1 MTARPWDGTGRR
13 TGKGGANGMDV
24 ERAGDPG
31 NIEAL
36 VRSARDGDRD
46 AFMTIVATYQRKVF
60 MLAYSILRDRED
72 ALDIV
77 QETFLRFYRKAD
89 LYREG
94 NSFQG
99 WLLRIAKNL
108 CIDHYRK
115 NTRRR
120 RELESPKSLD
130 DLDVPAS
137 PDPTVSGAGEMR
149 EVTARCIDRLAGRQ
163 RLVFVLRHVDEL
175 QFNEISETMNISL
188 GTVKSLHFK
197 AVRNLRKW
205 LVPYMGTQS

>member
-1 MTARPWDGTGRR
+1 MDAER
-13 TGKGGANGMDV
+13 T
-24 ERAGDPG
+24 GDPG
-31 NIEAL
+31 NIDAL
-36 VRSARDGDRD
+36 VRRARDGDRE
-46 AFMTIVATYQRKVF
+46 AFMTIIETYQRKVF
-60 MLAYSILRDRED
+60 AMAFSVLRDRED

-94 NSFQG
+94 RSFQG

-108 CIDHYRK
+108 CVDHYRK

-120 RELESPKSLD
+120 RELESSKSLD
-130 DLDVPAS
+130 EIQVAAD
-137 PDPTVSGAGEMR
+137 PDPVVSGASEMR
-149 EVTARCIDRLAGRQ
+149 DATSRCIDRLAGRQ

-175 QFNEISETMNISL
+175 QFNEISEAMNISL
-188 GTVKSLHFK
+188 GTAKSLHFK

-205 LVPYMGTQS
+205 LTPYMGTQT

>member
-1 MTARPWDGTGRR
+1 MDMER
-13 TGKGGANGMDV
+13 T
-24 ERAGDPG
+24 GDPG
-31 NIEAL
+31 NIDAL
-36 VRSARDGDRD
+36 VRAARDGDRD

-60 MLAYSILRDRED
+60 SLAYSVLRDRED

-89 LYREG
+89 LYKEG
-94 NSFQG
+94 HSFQG

-108 CIDHYRK
+108 CVDHYRK

-120 RELESPKSLD
+120 RELESSKSFDELQ
-130 DLDVPAS
+130 VPAS

-149 EVTARCIDRLAGRQ
+149 DATARCIDRLAGRQ
-163 RLVFVLRHVDEL
+163 RLVFVLRHIDEL
-175 QFNEISETMNISL
+175 QFNEISEAMNISL
-188 GTVKSLHFK
+188 GTAKSLHFK

-205 LVPYMGTQS
+205 LTPYMGTQS

>member
-1 MTARPWDGTGRR
+1 
-13 TGKGGANGMDV
+13 MDV

-72 ALDIV
+72 AMDIV

>member
-1 MTARPWDGTGRR
+1 
-13 TGKGGANGMDV
+13 MDA

-31 NIEAL
+31 NIDAL
-36 VRSARDGDRD
+36 VRAARDGDRD
-46 AFMTIVATYQRKVF
+46 AFMTIVAMYQRKVF
-60 MLAYSILRDRED
+60 MLAYSVLRDRED

-89 LYREG
+89 LYKEG

-108 CIDHYRK
+108 CVDHYRK

-130 DLDVPAS
+130 ELHVAAS

-149 EVTARCIDRLAGRQ
+149 DATVRCIDRLAGRQ

-175 QFNEISETMNISL
+175 QFNEISEAMNISL
-188 GTVKSLHFK
+188 GTAKSLHFK

-205 LVPYMGTQS
+205 LTPYLGTQS

>member
-1 MTARPWDGTGRR
+1 MDTER
-13 TGKGGANGMDV
+13 T
-24 ERAGDPG
+24 GDPG
-31 NIEAL
+31 NIDAL
-36 VRSARDGDRD
+36 VRAARDGDRD
-46 AFMTIVATYQRKVF
+46 AFMTIVATYQRRVF
-60 MLAYSILRDRED
+60 SLAYSVLRDRED

-77 QETFLRFYRKAD
+77 QETFLRFYRKAG
-89 LYREG
+89 LFKEG

-108 CIDHYRK
+108 CVDHYRK
-115 NTRRR
+115 NTRKR
-120 RELESPKSLD
+120 RELESPKGLD
-130 DLDVPAS
+130 ELHVPAA
-137 PDPTVSGAGEMR
+137 PDPALSGAGEMR
-149 EVTARCIDRLAGRQ
+149 EATARCIDRLADRQ

-205 LVPYMGTQS
+205 LTPYMGIPS

>member
-1 MTARPWDGTGRR
+1 M
-13 TGKGGANGMDV
+13 
-24 ERAGDPG
+24 ERAGDPE
-31 NIEAL
+31 NIDAL
-36 VRSARDGDRD
+36 VLAARDGDRD

-60 MLAYSILRDRED
+60 MLAYSVLRNRED

-89 LYREG
+89 LYKEG

-108 CIDHYRK
+108 CVDHYRK

-130 DLDVPAS
+130 DLHVAAS
-137 PDPTVSGAGEMR
+137 PDPALSGAAEMR
-149 EVTARCIDRLAGRQ
+149 DATVRCIDRLAGRQ
-163 RLVFVLRHVDEL
+163 RLVFVLRHVDEMP
-175 QFNEISETMNISL
+175 FNEISEAMNISL
-188 GTVKSLHFK
+188 GTAKSLHFK

-205 LVPYMGTQS
+205 LTPYLGTQT

>member
-1 MTARPWDGTGRR
+1 
-13 TGKGGANGMDV
+13 MDA

-31 NIEAL
+31 NIDAL
-36 VRSARDGDRD
+36 VRAAREGDRD

-77 QETFLRFYRKAD
+77 QETFLRFYRKAG
-89 LYREG
+89 LYKEG

-108 CIDHYRK
+108 CVDHYRK

-130 DLDVPAS
+130 ELHVAAS
-137 PDPTVSGAGEMR
+137 PDPTVSVAGEMR
-149 EVTARCIDRLAGRQ
+149 DATVRCIDRLAGRQ

-175 QFNEISETMNISL
+175 QFNEISEAMNISM
-188 GTVKSLHFK
+188 GTAKSLHFK

-205 LVPYMGTQS
+205 LTPYLGTQS

>member
-1 MTARPWDGTGRR
+1 
-13 TGKGGANGMDV
+13 MDV

-72 ALDIV
+72 AMDIV

-130 DLDVPAS
+130 DLDIPAS

>member
-1 MTARPWDGTGRR
+1 
-13 TGKGGANGMDV
+13 MDT

-36 VRSARDGDRD
+36 VRAARDGNRD

-60 MLAYSILRDRED
+60 MLAFSILRDRED

-89 LYREG
+89 LYKEG

-108 CIDHYRK
+108 CVDHYRK
-115 NTRRR
+115 NTRKR

-130 DLDVPAS
+130 ELQIPAS

-149 EVTARCIDRLAGRQ
+149 DVTARCIDRLAGRQ
-163 RLVFVLRHVDEL
+163 RLVFVLRHIDEL
-175 QFNEISETMNISL
+175 PFNEISETMNISL
-188 GTVKSLHFK
+188 GTAKSLHFK

-205 LVPYMGTQS
+205 LTPYMGTQL

>member
-1 MTARPWDGTGRR
+1 
-13 TGKGGANGMDV
+13 MDA

-31 NIEAL
+31 NIESL
-36 VRSARDGDRD
+36 VRAARDGDRD
-46 AFMTIVATYQRKVF
+46 AFMTIVATYQQKVF
-60 MLAYSILRDRED
+60 MIAYSVLRDRED

-89 LYREG
+89 LYKEG
-94 NSFQG
+94 NSFQS

-108 CIDHYRK
+108 CVDHYRK

-130 DLDVPAS
+130 EIQIPAS
-137 PDPTVSGAGEMR
+137 PDPTVSGACEMR
-149 EVTARCIDRLAGRQ
+149 DVTARCIDRLAGRQ

-175 QFNEISETMNISL
+175 QFNEISEAMNISL
-188 GTVKSLHFK
+188 GTAKSLHFK

-205 LVPYMGTQS
+205 LTPYMGTQS

>member
-1 MTARPWDGTGRR
+1 
-13 TGKGGANGMDV
+13 MDV
-24 ERAGDPG
+24 ERTGDPG
-31 NIEAL
+31 NIDAL
-36 VRSARDGDRD
+36 VRRARDGDRE
-46 AFMTIVATYQRKVF
+46 AFMTIIETYQRKVF
-60 MLAYSILRDRED
+60 AMAFSVLRDRED

-94 NSFQG
+94 RSFQG

-108 CIDHYRK
+108 CVDHYRK

-120 RELESPKSLD
+120 RELESSKSLD
-130 DLDVPAS
+130 EIQVAAD
-137 PDPTVSGAGEMR
+137 PDPVVSGASEMR
-149 EVTARCIDRLAGRQ
+149 DATSRCIDRLAGRQ

-175 QFNEISETMNISL
+175 QFNEISEAMNISL
-188 GTVKSLHFK
+188 GTAKSLHFK

-205 LVPYMGTQS
+205 LTPYMGTQT